1 MSKKAAT
8 AAIAAAIAKA
18 QAGVDYSP
26 RTGATCP
33 CCGAKKLGVRNTLP
47 WSGTMRVR
55 FHLCSNPQCLLA
67 QLKQGIKSV
76 EIDSGAERQPT
87 AKASCARA

>member
-1 MSKKAAT
+1 MNSKK
-8 AAIAAAIAKA
+8 AIAAAIAKA

-33 CCGAKKLGVRNTLP
+33 CCGAENLRVRNTLA
-47 WSGTMRVR
+47 WAGTMRVR
-55 FHLCSNPQCLLA
+55 FHLCTNPRCLLA

-76 EIDSGAERQPT
+76 EKDTAPERQP
-87 AKASCARA
+87 AAGASCVRA